1 MGDLIKGIEFLGIPM
16 TIAIIIVGLFL
27 ILQIIGEILEF
38 KGKAVPE
45 FVKIRK
51 YFQRKKQE
59 KIQQKELLEKVQ
71 KSLDEIN
78 AHYSADNI
86 TQRNEWMAF
95 VNDRLETYN
104 EALND
109 LKSLKDALNSNNE
122 LTLDLYINVNR
133 NRIIDFASKVINEDV
148 AVSREEFNRIYKVY
162 TEYEDIIKQH
172 GKTNGEVDIAY
183 RIITEAYEK
192 HMKNHTFIEDLRGY
206 NK

>member
-1 MGDLIKGIEFLGIPM
+1 MLK
-16 TIAIIIVGLFL
+16 
-27 ILQIIGEILEF
+27 
-38 KGKAVPE
+38 
-45 FVKIRK
+45 
-51 YFQRKKQE
+51 
-59 KIQQKELLEKVQ
+59 KVQ